1 MSTNKKTEDIMI
13 PNFDAPYRKDRNGR
27 PGGGVVIYI
36 KSGILSHKLSNLMYG
51 DLEGLCVEMNI

>member
-1 MSTNKKTEDIMI
+1 MI
-13 PNFDAPYRKDRNGR
+13 QNFDAPYRKDRNGR

-36 KSGILSHKLSNLMYG
+36 KSGILSHKLSNLIYG